1 MDSGSFES
9 LEASFSDIGALFA
22 NKRFKPDLQL
32 YTRILAIDAAVLARR
47 MFHAA
52 ADEDKSLNNAAVQ
65 CDYSFDSIASKVTID
80 SSTQVGSGSEL
91 NCSLVPTNAPSTN
104 VVGNGKVE
112 IREDCRELPPPLPE
126 KGVSFSKLK
135 GNLIKPGSGDGVPRN
150 TGKSVNFDRSSLVTI
165 VSESGE
171 SDARLSVA
179 SSEDLNSRLSA
190 AFSDYS
196 DVTDIRS
203 SIAESEVDVND
214 ALSLISST
222 HTLNDRLSMLSEAS
236 DLSDSDETVI
246 ETDGIARSE
255 TDSIDTIEKQL
266 EMLELMSV
274 EPPNDNQTYSSFQMA
289 MRHPVWPINP
299 TALSPNRELD
309 SNCSQ
314 VQTAVTVV
322 DDDLVYDDPDPDPDH
337 QPLPVCE
344 DIISPTVP
352 PRVESMG
359 TPPLPPRRFK
369 KLNQPLPELPT
380 AQMSR
385 DLGLK
390 NALQVLKQTFK
401 KSKPAISSLP
411 SSKSPPLNSSINN
424 DGGGVDKELPMS
436 GESASQDSATLVEQK
451 LEGSAS
457 DTLTEAENFALYM
470 SLAPLATA
478 SEFDDSETLS
488 MLYADLAPTA
498 TGKESTEAGNAL
510 KNNGN

>member
-9 LEASFSDIGALFA
+9 LEASFSDIGAFFA

-47 MFHAA
+47 MFHAT
-52 ADEDKSLNNAAVQ
+52 ADEDKYLNNAAVQ
-65 CDYSFDSIASKVTID
+65 CDYLFDSIASKVTID
-80 SSTQVGSGSEL
+80 SSTQVGPESEL
-91 NCSLVPTNAPSTN
+91 NRSLIPTNAPSLN

-112 IREDCRELPPPLPE
+112 IHENCTEQPPPLPE

-150 TGKSVNFDRSSLVTI
+150 TGKSVNFDRSSLATI

-171 SDARLSVA
+171 SDARFSVA

-203 SIAESEVDVND
+203 SIAESEMDVND

-246 ETDGIARSE
+246 ETDGVARSE
-255 TDSIDTIEKQL
+255 TGSIDTIEKQL

-299 TALSPNRELD
+299 TALSPICELP
-309 SNCSQ
+309 SNCSE
-314 VQTAVTVV
+314 VQTMVTVV
-322 DDDLVYDDPDPDPDH
+322 DEDQLYDDPDPDPDH
-337 QPLPVCE
+337 QPLSVCD

-380 AQMSR
+380 TQLSR

-390 NALQVLKQTFK
+390 NDLQVLKQTFK
-401 KSKPAISSLP
+401 KSKPAISNSLSP
-411 SSKSPPLNSSINN
+411 NSPPLNSSINN
-424 DGGGVDKELPMS
+424 DEGVVGKEPSISGG
-436 GESASQDSATLVEQK
+436 SASQDSIIFEKQK
-451 LEGSAS
+451 LENSTS

-488 MLYADLAPTA
+488 MLYVDLAPTSI
-498 TGKESTEAGNAL
+498 GKESIESGNAL
-510 KNNGN
+510 NNKGN